1 MTALFW
7 LIPIA
12 LILGLFGLVAFFWSI
27 KSGQFDDSKG
37 NAVRILM
44 DDDGPLI
51 DSDED

>member
-12 LILGLFGLVAFFWSI
+12 LILGLLGLTAFFWSV
-27 KSGQFDDSKG
+27 KSGQFDDEKG

-44 DDDGPLI
+44 EDDGPI
-51 DSDED
+51 VESESD